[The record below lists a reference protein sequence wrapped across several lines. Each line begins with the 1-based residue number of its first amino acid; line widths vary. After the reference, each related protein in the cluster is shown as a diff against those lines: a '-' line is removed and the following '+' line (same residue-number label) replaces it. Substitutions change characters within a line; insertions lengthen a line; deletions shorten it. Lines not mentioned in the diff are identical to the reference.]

1 MMNANLHAA
10 FVSSVTTVVVYIVY
24 SMTHPVSTTLPATPE
39 REARVAGSGVLS
51 PAPMSTSV
59 GSPSGSLRGSV
70 ARVTSTQ
77 SASGTRNTGEILVGY
92 DEERGE
98 TDPWYRRRITR
109 HLAHRFMKNNPALE
123 TSEGRELL
131 SLLETKGLT
140 FEHDWETVAQV
151 YTDLLEYHGLRAI
164 ADWHLE
170 EERTGKH
177 RPPDDPEIA
186 ASERRYRRAMQ
197 ESSDRHQR
205 FFKKMAAERMER
217 NTGVSDADFYDRLFR
232 IRPQMGLGEI
242 NIAIGD
248 DEVIE

>member
-1 MMNANLHAA
+1 MMNTSLHAA

-24 SMTHPVSTTLPATPE
+24 SMTHPVSTTLQATPAPE
-39 REARVAGSGVLS
+39 ERVAGSGGLS
-51 PAPMSTSV
+51 PEPLSTPI
-59 GSPSGSLRGSV
+59 GPPAGSLRGSV
-70 ARVTSTQ
+70 VRVTSSQ
-77 SASGTRNTGEILVGY
+77 SASGTGTSGEILVGY

-109 HLAHRFMKNNPALE
+109 YLAYRFMKNNPALE
-123 TSEGRELL
+123 TREGRELL
-131 SLLETKGLT
+131 SLLETQGLT
-140 FEHDWETVAQV
+140 FERDWETVAQV

-217 NTGVSDADFYDRLFR
+217 NTGVSDAEFYERLFR

-242 NIAIGD
+242 NIAIGE

>member
-1 MMNANLHAA
+1 MNANLHAVL
-10 FVSSVTTVVVYIVY
+10 VSSITTVVVYVLY
-24 SMTHPVSTTLPATPE
+24 SMTHPVSAALVALPE
-39 REARVAGSGVLS
+39 REAPVARFGGSSPELA
-51 PAPMSTSV
+51 PAPL
-59 GSPSGSLRGSV
+59 GPASGSLRGSV
-70 ARVTSTQ
+70 ARVTSSEWT
-77 SASGTRNTGEILVGY
+77 SGTGRTGEVLVGY

-98 TDPWYRRRITR
+98 TDPWYRRRVTR
-109 HLAHRFMKNNPALE
+109 YLAHRFMKNNPALE
-123 TSEGRELL
+123 TSAGRELL

-140 FEHDWETVAQV
+140 FERDWETVAQV

-186 ASERRYRRAMQ
+186 ASEVRYRRAMQ

-217 NTGVSDADFYDRLFR
+217 NTGISDAEFYERLFR
-232 IRPQMGLGEI
+232 IRPQMVLGDI